1 METQVANAVP
11 AVLLPCADG
20 ATWLVPLN
28 GLAEIVVVREAVSGT
43 LAWREARIPVLHPT
57 PAARTFAV
65 LLGINVPFWA
75 LPLASEPVVYRPL
88 SADDIA
94 DDAAPAAGGT
104 PARIE
109 GRQCLVPDMLA
120 AESGLSPVP

>member
-1 METQVANAVP
+1 METQVANTVP

-28 GLAEIVVVREAVSGT
+28 GLAEIVVVSDEASAT
-43 LAWREARIPVLHPT
+43 LLWREARIPVLRPT
-57 PAARTFAV
+57 PAARAFAV
-65 LLGINVPFWA
+65 LLGINIPFWA
-75 LPLASEPVVYRPL
+75 LPLAPEPVVYRPL